1 MHVPD
6 DPNVDFHP
14 LRYTFFEMPDGKKV
28 FHYQSGSR
36 WFTDM
41 PTYKN
46 FSAEKSDDYHAKKLA
61 FARRVIGL

>member
-1 MHVPD
+1 MIKIFQVND
-6 DPNVDFHP
+6 I
-14 LRYTFFEMPDGKKV
+14 
-28 FHYQSGSR
+28 
-36 WFTDM
+36 TDM